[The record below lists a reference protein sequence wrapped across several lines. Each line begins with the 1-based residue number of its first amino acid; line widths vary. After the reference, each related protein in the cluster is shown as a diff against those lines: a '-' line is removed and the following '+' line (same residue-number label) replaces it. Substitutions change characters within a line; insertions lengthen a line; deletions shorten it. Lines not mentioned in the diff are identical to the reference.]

1 MRTTTPIQLRFN
13 DIDMAGHAHNAVYL
27 SWFEQARME
36 LLRTFIE
43 RKHDWKVHGL
53 IVARNEVDYRG
64 PVHLSEH
71 VEVDCWCDRLGSKS
85 FDLRYAL
92 YVVNDPSAGSGHS
105 RQLRTEGRSVMVCY
119 DYTTNGTIAI
129 PNAWRAALSRM
140 MEPGQKPNA

>member
-1 MRTTTPIQLRFN
+1 MKTTTPIQVRFN

-27 SWFEQARME
+27 SWFEQARMD

-64 PVHLSEH
+64 PVHLSEQ
-71 VEVDCWCDRLGSKS
+71 VEVYCWCDRLGSKS

-92 YVVNDPSAGSGHS
+92 YVMNDGV

-119 DYTTNGTIAI
+119 DYNINATIAI
-129 PNAWRAALSRM
+129 PDAWRAALARM
-140 MEPGQKPNA
+140 MEAIPKPNA